1 MDGSCQNI
9 GLYWILKVDFKG
21 PIVVMFVHLRIVKPG
36 KMGMHQNVCLHCL
49 LTSEQKTQKKNKETA
64 TDRMLED
71 FEGNTLNGVIG

>member
-1 MDGSCQNI
+1 
-9 GLYWILKVDFKG
+9 
-21 PIVVMFVHLRIVKPG
+21 
-36 KMGMHQNVCLHCL
+36 MGMHQNVCL